1 MSETNKY
8 RHLTVSYCKG
18 NGIDIASGGDPV
30 VPHAIQFEL
39 PEDDYVKYGNKPS
52 KLIQWRGAQLNEM
65 PFKDNVL
72 DFVYSSHLI
81 EDFPHD
87 KWTDMFKEWRRVL
100 KPGGHFIC
108 IVPEVTRWNFAINEL
123 GQPPNCIHAKP
134 EPFVGEMSAVA
145 TAVGFQVVSEALT
158 DCYPND
164 YSILGIFKK

>member
-8 RHLTVSYCKG
+8 RHLVHQYCIG
-18 NGIDIASGGDPV
+18 NGADIASGGDPV

-39 PEDDYVKYGNKPS
+39 PEEEYAKYGGRPS
-52 KLIQWRGAQLNEM
+52 KLIQWRGAPLDDL

-72 DFVYSSHLI
+72 DFLFSSHLI
-81 EDFPHD
+81 EDFPRSYWN
-87 KWTDMFKEWRRVL
+87 KLFAEWRRVL
-100 KPGGHFIC
+100 KPGSHFIC
-108 IVPEVTRWNFAINEL
+108 IVPEFTRWNYALTEL
-123 GQPPNCIHAKP
+123 GQPPNDRHVKP
-134 EPFVGEMSAVA
+134 EPSVGDMSAVA